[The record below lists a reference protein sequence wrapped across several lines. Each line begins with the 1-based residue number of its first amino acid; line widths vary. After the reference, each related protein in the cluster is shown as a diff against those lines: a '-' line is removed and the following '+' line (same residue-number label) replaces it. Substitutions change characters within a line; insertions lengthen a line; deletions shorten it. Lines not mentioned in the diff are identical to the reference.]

1 MQALIL
7 AAGQGTRLLP
17 LTDHHPKCLV
27 KVKGKPILQH
37 QLEALGDAGVR
48 ECVIVIG
55 YRGAQ
60 VRKAFGSRFRELSI
74 TYVENEL
81 FDRTN
86 NIYSLWLARREIAD
100 DLLLLEGDLIFEPAL
115 LTDLLVIPHKN
126 AAVVDNFQSSMDGT
140 VVLAHGDRV
149 SAMVLKLD
157 QSPDFDY
164 ERALKT
170 VNIYKFSYQAVSDV
184 LMPAL
189 GDYVSRGL
197 TNHYYE
203 VAISRAIEE
212 GTLSLHI
219 SRTGLRT
226 WAEVDTEDDLREA
239 ESMPML
245 WVPASTSAPRA
256 PRPAFYGVHYE
267 RE

>member
-1 MQALIL
+1 MQAIVL
-7 AAGQGTRLLP
+7 AAGQGTRLRP
-17 LTDHHPKCLV
+17 LTDHQPKCLV
-27 KVKGKPILQH
+27 EVKGKPLLQY
-37 QLEALGDAGVR
+37 QLEAISDAGIR
-48 ECVIVIG
+48 ECIIVIG
-55 YRGAQ
+55 YRGVQ
-60 VRKAFGSRFRELSI
+60 VREAFGSRFRGLSI
-74 TYVENEL
+74 TYVENKL

-86 NIYSLWLARREIAD
+86 NIYSLWLAGREIND
-100 DLLLLEGDLIFEPAL
+100 DLLLMEGDLTFEPAL
-115 LTDLLVIPHKN
+115 LADLLVVPYKN

-149 SAMVLKLD
+149 SAMVLKFD
-157 QSPDFDY
+157 QSPSFDY

-170 VNIYKFSYQAVSDV
+170 VNIYKFSAQTMSDV

-212 GTLSLHI
+212 GILILHI

-226 WAEVDTEDDLREA
+226 WAEVDTEDDLRKA
-239 ESMPML
+239 ESMPMPR
-245 WVPASTSAPRA
+245 VSASTSAPRA
-256 PRPAFYGVHYE
+256 PRPAFYGSSL
-267 RE
+267 